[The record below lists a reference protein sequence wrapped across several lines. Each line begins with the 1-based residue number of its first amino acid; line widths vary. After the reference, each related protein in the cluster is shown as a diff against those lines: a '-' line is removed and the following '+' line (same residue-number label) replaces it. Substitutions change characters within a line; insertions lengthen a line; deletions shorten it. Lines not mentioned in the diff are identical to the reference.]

1 MTRLSTWLSSAAL
14 MFGAG
19 VLTTPAS
26 AAPLGNVSIQTQGNV
41 ESVHYR
47 RGCYRHRGHLH
58 CPSYRR
64 HSYYD
69 YDYGYPRYGA
79 YYGGGY
85 PYYGYGY
92 GPSIAFS
99 FGGGRHYG
107 GGHRWGGGRHWGG
120 RGRW

>member
-1 MTRLSTWLSSAAL
+1 MTKLSWLCSAAL
-14 MFGAG
+14 LFTVGAFAA
-19 VLTTPAS
+19 PAS
-26 AAPLGNVSIQTQGNV
+26 AAPVGNLSGLAQENSSV
-41 ESVHYR
+41 ETVHYGR
-47 RGCYRHRGHLH
+47 RCWRHRGHWH

-64 HSYYD
+64 YSY

-99 FGGGRHYG
+99 FGGGRH
-107 GGHRWGGGRHWGG
+107 WGGRHWGR
-120 RGRW
+120 RGW